1 MNRQLLIAVAAAT
14 LITGVAGCSNG
25 SKPAAPTSSPATS
38 SSATSRAA
46 AGPATASATP
56 APPPPSAVP
65 PAKITV
71 DGNPIPV
78 TDPVDCNSQGGKF
91 SIAIGQ
97 PFIGVIVALEQ
108 DASVVHLVGLG
119 EVDGVNLNYTPGA
132 PGDKASATKDGNT
145 YHVTGIA
152 SGMDSNGGNKTHK
165 PFTIDV
171 TCP

>member
-1 MNRQLLIAVAAAT
+1 LNRELLIAVTAAT
-14 LITGVAGCSNG
+14 LVAGVAGCSHDNK
-25 SKPAAPTSSPATS
+25 SPAPSSAKSSASAAPASP
-38 SSATSRAA
+38 
-46 AGPATASATP
+46 TA
-56 APPPPSAVP
+56 APPPAPSVP

-71 DGNPIPV
+71 DGNVLPV
-78 TDPVDCNSQGGKF
+78 TEPVDCNTRDGKF

-119 EVDGVNLNYTPGA
+119 EVDGVNLNYTKGA
-132 PGDKASATKDGNT
+132 PGDKASATKEGNT

-152 SGMDSNGGNKTHK
+152 SGVDSNGANKTHK
-165 PFTIDV
+165 PFSVDV

>member
-1 MNRQLLIAVAAAT
+1 MNRGLMIAVAAAT
-14 LITGVAGCSNG
+14 VITGVAGCSNG
-25 SKPAAPTSSPATS
+25 NKSPAPGSATS
-38 SSATSRAA
+38 SAT
-46 AGPATASATP
+46 AGSATASPTA
-56 APPPPSAVP
+56 APPPAPAVP

-71 DGNPIPV
+71 DGNVLPV
-78 TDPVDCNSQGGKF
+78 TEPVDCNSKDGKF

-119 EVDGVNLNYTPGA
+119 EVNGVNLNYTQGA
-132 PGDKASATKDGNT
+132 PGDKASATKEGNT

-152 SGMDSNGGNKTHK
+152 SGVDSNGANKTHK
-165 PFTIDV
+165 PFTVDV

>member
-1 MNRQLLIAVAAAT
+1 MNRELLIAVAVAT
-14 LITGVAGCSNG
+14 LVTGVAGCSNG
-25 SKPAAPTSSPATS
+25 NKPSAPGSATS
-38 SSATSRAA
+38 SAPASS
-46 AGPATASATP
+46 ATASPTAPP
-56 APPPPSAVP
+56 APAVP

-71 DGNPIPV
+71 DGNVLPV
-78 TDPVDCNSQGGKF
+78 TEPVDCNTRDGKF

-119 EVDGVNLNYTPGA
+119 EVNGVNLNYTKGA
-132 PGDKASATKDGNT
+132 PGDQASATKEGNT

-152 SGMDSNGGNKTHK
+152 SGVDNNGANKTHK
-165 PFTIDV
+165 PFTVDV